1 MFWHPLFLGI
11 ITVDV
16 VALILVLAA
25 GITALRTTLDWQ
37 PLSAG
42 SRQLSLEAKA
52 EAAVFQGRAAFWL
65 YLFSAFLLIFGI
77 ANVFHEDIPGAM
89 CGTGVCQA
97 MAPGCARLLIYTG
110 LLLLLMQVWYELEQL
125 NRVRVDMPLAASN
138 ARLFLV
144 IPPVAFLALIQTV
157 DTFASIDT
165 HRPVDCCAVVYD
177 QFTTLQEARTVV
189 GLEDPLWIGTFLV
202 LSVLLLGLG
211 VTVNHCAT
219 AGGRVRTALGV
230 VSLLWLPV
238 AGLTLVNVLSAYH
251 YGVLHHH
258 CPWCLFLPEHN
269 LVGYPL
275 YGALG
280 WIGMEG
286 FTVLYLPRAVK
297 EKPSVYKQS
306 LDRCRRA
313 GRRMV
318 CAEILFLA
326 LALIPPCLWRLRY
339 GVWISG

>member
-11 ITVDV
+11 ISVGA
-16 VALILVLAA
+16 VALLLVLA
-25 GITALRTTLDWQ
+25 TALTAMRTAHNWQ
-37 PLSAG
+37 PLSTG
-42 SRQLSLEAKA
+42 SRQLSLEARA

-65 YLFSAFLLIFGI
+65 YLLAAFLLTFGI

-97 MAPGCARLLIYTG
+97 MATGCAKLLIYTG
-110 LLLLLMQVWYELEQL
+110 LVLLLMQVWYELEKL
-125 NRVRVDMPLAASN
+125 NQAGVDMPLAAAN

-144 IPPVAFLALIQTV
+144 IPPVALLALIQTV
-157 DTFASIDT
+157 DTFAGIAT

-177 QFTTLQEARTVV
+177 QFRTLKAARTVV
-189 GLEDPLWIGTFLV
+189 GLEEPLWIGTFIVLSLLLLV
-202 LSVLLLGLG
+202 LAVA
-211 VTVNHCAT
+211 TNRAAT
-219 AGGRVRTALGV
+219 AGRRTRTALAV

-275 YGALG
+275 YGAMA

-286 FTVLYLPRAVK
+286 FTVLCLPRAVRK
-297 EKPSVYKQS
+297 NPAVFKQS
-306 LDRCRRA
+306 LVRCQQA
-313 GRRMV
+313 GRRIV
-318 CAEILFLA
+318 IAEILFLA
-326 LALIPPCLWRLRY
+326 LALVPPLLWRLRY
-339 GVWISG
+339 GVWMSG